1 MSECIRNCRLCDKL
15 ILSTA
20 INFDAATNQVIVA
33 LPANAYGNCQKYCI
47 VLAQSIPTSATINST
62 VVFTIG
68 NNPTRF
74 PFVNKDC
81 TPIYASQ
88 IRTRRIYTTRVNTA
102 VNTGVF
108 KYIGN
113 CCLPSAAITVNNS
126 IPVATT
132 TPAATPAATPAVE
145 SASTP
150 ASTRAASK

>member
-20 INFDAATNQVIVA
+20 INYDSTTNQVIVA
-33 LPANAYGNCQKYCI
+33 LPANSYGNCQKYCI
-47 VLAQSIPTSATINST
+47 VLAQSLPTAARINAQ

-68 NNPTRF
+68 TNATRY

-81 TPIYASQ
+81 TPIYVSQ
-88 IRTRRIYTTRVNTA
+88 LRTRRVYNTRVNTA

-113 CCLPSAAITVNNS
+113 CCLPSAAITVSNS
-126 IPVATT
+126 LPTGTTVTTATVQT
-132 TPAATPAATPAVE
+132 AKAV
-145 SASTP
+145 
-150 ASTRAASK
+150 ASK

>member
-20 INFDAATNQVIVA
+20 INFDAATNEVIVG

-47 VLAQSIPTSATINST
+47 VLAQSIPTSATINAT
-62 VVFTIG
+62 VVFSIG
-68 NNPTRF
+68 TNATRY

-88 IRTRRIYTTRVNTA
+88 IRTRRVYPTRVNTA
-102 VNTGVF
+102 VNDGVF

-113 CCLPSAAITVNNS
+113 CCLPSAATTVNNS
-126 IPVATT
+126 IPVEEPT
-132 TPAATPAATPAVE
+132 TPVAPT
-145 SASTP
+145 
-150 ASTRAASK
+150 TRMASK